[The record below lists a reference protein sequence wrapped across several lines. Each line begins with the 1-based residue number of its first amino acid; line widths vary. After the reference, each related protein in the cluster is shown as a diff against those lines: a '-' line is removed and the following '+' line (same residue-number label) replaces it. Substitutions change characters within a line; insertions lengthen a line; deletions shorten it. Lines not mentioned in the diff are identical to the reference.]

1 MAAARLAVLPD
12 MTAVRLS
19 ADWLVPV
26 VGPPVR
32 NGAVLVGEDG
42 RIAAAGPEAS
52 VPAPPGVPA
61 HRHAGVLLPG
71 LVNAHTHLE
80 LTGLRDVASPEDFPA
95 WIRAIRRRK
104 EERTRAN
111 YLEAARAGLR
121 ACWAGGVTTIADTGD
136 SGAVIEAL
144 AETGGSGV
152 AYQEVFGPHPD
163 QLSESL
169 AGLKARVGELLRFE
183 NRRVRLGVSPH
194 APYTVSGPLFRAVA
208 AIADEEDLPLA
219 VHLAESDAEQQLIE
233 KGGGPFAEAWVA
245 RGIPLPDSLVQLDS
259 PLPIRTPA
267 RWLQALG
274 VLGPATL
281 AIHGVRLDPEDIHLL
296 ARHDVAVA
304 HCPVSNARH
313 GHGEAPLRALLA
325 AGIRVGLGTDS
336 EASVGPLDL
345 FAEMRAARRI
355 GGLSAEET
363 LRLATLE
370 GALAIGVADVGALAE
385 GYWGDVGTVRRSEG
399 QTVGGIADPLEYV
412 LDAGPG
418 DVVGT
423 WLTGS
428 RVYDRT
434 V

>member
-1 MAAARLAVLPD
+1 

-42 RIAAAGPEAS
+42 RIAAAGPESS

-61 HRHAGVLLPG
+61 HRHPGVLLPG

-80 LTGLRDVASPEDFPA
+80 LTGLRDLASPEDFPA

-104 EERTRAN
+104 EARTRTD

-121 ACWAGGVTTIADTGD
+121 ACWSGGVTTIADTGD
-136 SGAVIEAL
+136 SGAVIEVL

-152 AYQEVFGPHPD
+152 VYQEVFGPHPD
-163 QLSESL
+163 QRPESL
-169 AGLKARVGELLRFE
+169 AGLKARIGELLRFE

-208 AIADEEDLPLA
+208 AHADEEDLPLA

-233 KGGGPFAEAWVA
+233 KSAGPFAEAWVA
-245 RGIPLPDSLVQLDS
+245 RGIPLPDSLAQLDS

-267 RWLQALG
+267 HWLQALG
-274 VLGPATL
+274 VLGPTTL
-281 AIHGVRLDPEDIHLL
+281 AIHGVRLDPEDVHLL

-370 GALAIGVADVGALAE
+370 GALAIGVADVGAVAE
-385 GYWGDVGTVRRSEG
+385 GYYADLTVVVGEG
-399 QTVGGIADPLEYV
+399 GRGRERTGGIADPLEVV
-412 LDAGPG
+412 LAASPSA
-418 DVVGT
+418 VSAT
-423 WLTGS
+423 WLAGS
-428 RVYDRT
+428 QVYGPT